1 MLPPSNNTA
10 PKNNNTPFIDTNE
23 DANWEERYRELQLF
37 RAEHGHCRVPARYKK
52 NLKLG
57 RWVMTQRR
65 QFTMLMQG
73 LPSALTTERMNRL
86 NDIGFVWMLRADPVT
101 MWNKK
106 FAELKEYKD
115 QFGNCMVPQRYQ
127 PNSKLG
133 TWVHTQRRQ
142 YKLLLNG
149 EKSAMNREKIKALD
163 SIGFFWMAKQKD
175 GDAPVVGANNGAV
188 AAAAAAGGGGFGVD
202 MGGSSSSLHDEE
214 KNEGYGEEVDE
225 GSDADADD

>member
-1 MLPPSNNTA
+1 MGMNNSMNMMMPYTTSMMGAGMSDMMNLNTMMPYSSSVTHPSMASNTTTANNDDNNNMLPPSNNTA

-127 PNSKLG
+127 
-133 TWVHTQRRQ
+133 
-142 YKLLLNG
+142 
-149 EKSAMNREKIKALD
+149 REFC
-163 SIGFFWMAKQKD
+163 FFFTFVFFPPPFIFYMQWFQD
-175 GDAPVVGANNGAV
+175 
-188 AAAAAAGGGGFGVD
+188 
-202 MGGSSSSLHDEE
+202 
-214 KNEGYGEEVDE
+214 
-225 GSDADADD
+225 